1 MDDDNESKKILE
13 SVDTERLFD
22 KTSAS
27 IIEWNID
34 NIVAEAKRGK
44 FKMCTVDRAPL
55 R

>member
-1 MDDDNESKKILE
+1 MVEASDKKRILE
-13 SVDTERLFD
+13 SVETESLFD

-34 NIVAEAKRGK
+34 NIVSEAKRDK
-44 FKMCTVDRAPL
+44 FKPCTVDRAPL